1 MRLLVAARPCPP
13 HTRSACSWRCP
24 TTHLL
29 LARRAHKQCL
39 LTATPNNMCFS
50 PAPPP
55 EQNPRHSRP
64 SAPAR
69 VAERRQHRA
78 HRHEWHDT
86 ARQKREHRTRWYR
99 KQARVARHRT
109 AKTRAS
115 HALVSKGST
124 SGTTPHGKNESIARA
139 GIKSKPNTR
148 HHQIR
153 LWLHVRPAQRT
164 GCATRRH
171 RPRRVRSRGLLG
183 RKVGEGDVAWSVR
196 DGVTLLGP
204 LRTVYR
210 SRRYGVT

>member
-99 KQARVARHRT
+99 KEARVARHRT

-115 HALVSKGST
+115 HALASKVSPTHATTRYGFGST
-124 SGTTPHGKNESIARA
+124 SARRNARGARHA
-139 GIKSKPNTR
+139 GIGLAAFDREVCSGAKLGKVT
-148 HHQIR
+148 
-153 LWLHVRPAQRT
+153 W
-164 GCATRRH
+164 
-171 RPRRVRSRGLLG
+171 RGVSGMGSLYLD
-183 RKVGEGDVAWSVR
+183 R
-196 DGVTLLGP
+196 
-204 LRTVYR
+204 
-210 SRRYGVT
+210 